1 MGHGFVEG
9 NTGVDA
15 AHTAFL
21 ANDLAC
27 SLRDPSYY
35 ALSGSVVRFPDLIP
49 NASSTRPGT
58 IYCAENSCLFTN
70 DVLNVNW
77 ACSARRRRR
86 NTRTS
91 AGPAPYISGV
101 YVPSSSAHPYVTLV
115 NGWDM
120 SNLFTRHGVNTLGRL
135 DYFM

>member
-1 MGHGFVEG
+1 MQNFLTYGANELTPRGIWAMGHGFVEG
-9 NTGVDA
+9 NTGIDA

-49 NASSTRPGT
+49 KTVINTSGA

-70 DVLNVNW
+70 DVLDVNVRRVR
-77 ACSARRRRR
+77 CDGRRRIPEPRWGR
-86 NTRTS
+86 S
-91 AGPAPYISGV
+91 V
-101 YVPSSSAHPYVTLV
+101 H
-115 NGWDM
+115 
-120 SNLFTRHGVNTLGRL
+120 LGRL
-135 DYFM
+135 CPELVELTPTCR